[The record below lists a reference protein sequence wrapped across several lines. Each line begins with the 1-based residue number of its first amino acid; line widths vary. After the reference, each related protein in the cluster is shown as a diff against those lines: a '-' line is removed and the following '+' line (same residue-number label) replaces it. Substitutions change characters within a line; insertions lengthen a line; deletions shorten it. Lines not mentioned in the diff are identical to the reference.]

1 MSISPLELLGFLV
14 LQLFEGKIWRGS
26 FFHGKI
32 FPAKWEKDLV
42 FPEKTNSKFTPENG
56 WERKTVGR
64 FLLFF
69 FRFCFQFKL
78 NQPLTAGS
86 IYIGCPPVDPFGRVQ
101 GQHEFQ
107 RKKKPHRNGVFS
119 ARVWLLGDNGIMERH
134 KTSCNLCIPIFITSH
149 QKEIQKNPP
158 KHPPQMFLLGNLKF
172 TRILESSWLK
182 FQSNRLQ
189 PKMLYISNVWRFGN
203 YNGPNS
209 ARKQQKHLDE
219 EWNQANVHVQKSPRT
234 IRK

>member
-1 MSISPLELLGFLV
+1 MD
-14 LQLFEGKIWRGS
+14 GKGRRSAVS
-26 FFHGKI
+26 FC
-32 FPAKWEKDLV
+32 
-42 FPEKTNSKFTPENG
+42 
-56 WERKTVGR
+56 
-64 FLLFF
+64 FF
-69 FRFCFQFKL
+69 FVSVFSSNWISLWRRDRFTSGVHPWTL
-78 NQPLTAGS
+78 SEGS
-86 IYIGCPPVDPFGRVQ
+86 RVNTSFN
-101 GQHEFQ
+101 G
-107 RKKKPHRNGVFS
+107 KKKPHRNGVFS

>member
-1 MSISPLELLGFLV
+1 MGERFSFPRKNEQQVYTWKWMGKEDGRPFPFVFFSFLFSV
-14 LQLFEGKIWRGS
+14 QIESAFDGGIDLHRVSTRGP
-26 FFHGKI
+26 F
-32 FPAKWEKDLV
+32 
-42 FPEKTNSKFTPENG
+42 
-56 WERKTVGR
+56 RKG
-64 FLLFF
+64 
-69 FRFCFQFKL
+69 
-78 NQPLTAGS
+78 PGS
-86 IYIGCPPVDPFGRVQ
+86 TRVST
-101 GQHEFQ
+101 E
-107 RKKKPHRNGVFS
+107 KKPHRNGVFS